1 METFISQV
9 INALILSCTYA
20 LIAVGFSLFFGAFN
34 VINFAHGDVCIAG
47 VFLTMVLHII
57 LKYLGGLGS
66 FSLWGIDL
74 MTIVLGVLATGGLG
88 ILIERGVIHPF
99 RRANILIVLVATVAL
114 GIIIRESIKNFFPA
128 GGLPHVFPRML
139 PEGGMTLGEISI
151 RYENMIIF
159 FGSLLLITLVF
170 LFINNTRLGL
180 AIRATSQDREAAMM
194 MGMSPNR
201 IAGVVFFLGSALGA
215 VAGIINALYFG
226 AIRFDLGLLFGIK
239 GFSVS
244 VVGGLGN
251 IYGAV
256 IGGLL
261 FGLMETFAVASI
273 PEGTAWKEFVAFL
286 IVIIFLIFRP
296 NGIMGEKVFEKV

>member
-1 METFISQV
+1 METLINQA

-47 VFLTMVLHII
+47 VFLTLLLYSVP
-57 LKYLGGLGS
+57 KYLGLSAHS
-66 FSLWGIDL
+66 FWWGMDL

-88 ILIERGVIHPF
+88 VLIERGVIRPF

-114 GIIIRESIKNFFPA
+114 GIIIRESIKNFYPA
-128 GGLPHVFPRML
+128 GGLPHAFPKML
-139 PEGGMTLGEISI
+139 PEGGVTLWGISL

-159 FGSLLLITLVF
+159 FGSFILITLVF
-170 LFINNTRLGL
+170 LFINYTRLGL

-201 IAGVVFFLGSALGA
+201 TAGMVFFLGSLLGA

-261 FGLMETFAVASI
+261 FGLIETFAVASI

-286 IVIIFLIFRP
+286 IVIVFLLFRP
-296 NGIMGEKVFEKV
+296 TGIMGEKVFEKV